1 MANTTYLKNVVEPY
15 LVNWVSKT
23 IGVQLTKKKLTV
35 GRACD
40 GRDVQFEFD
49 GVSCDDSVA
58 ACVSASTSYKVG
70 QMRKFFMEA
79 TLLNR
84 APQLKRRIMVFLSG
98 SMWESFKN
106 QCDGLVDLSRIE
118 RMICPSLPSDLDD
131 HVKAIYRASAAEVGD
146 KSGPGTKVPG
156 RRR

>member
-1 MANTTYLKNVVEPY
+1 MADTSYLKNVVEPH
-15 LVNWVSKT
+15 LIKWVSKS
-23 IGVQLTKKKLTV
+23 IGVELRKKRLTV

-49 GVSCDDSVA
+49 GVSGGDSIA
-58 ACVSASTSYKVG
+58 ACVSASMSYKVG

-84 APQLKRRIMVFLSG
+84 ASQLKRRIMVFLSG
-98 SMWESFKN
+98 SIREAFKN

-118 RMICPSLPSDLDD
+118 AMICQSLPSGMANR
-131 HVKAIYRASAAEVGD
+131 VKEIYGVSAAEVGG
-146 KSGPGTKVPG
+146 KSLPGTKVPG